1 MSSVSLLSRARHLIG
16 PALVA
21 LALPVVS
28 GCYRLTPID
37 TGASPDE
44 GTEVRIDLT
53 DEGAVR
59 LTPLVGPRIE
69 VIDGRA
75 LAATDTS
82 MVVSVSEA
90 VTRTGHAIPWNGERL
105 EVPRAAIGRLH
116 ARQLDRGRTWLA
128 SGASVA
134 GIILLSQI
142 FNWSGGDDVI
152 PGRGPVGGPAQ
163 SRVPVP
169 PTP

>member
-1 MSSVSLLSRARHLIG
+1 MSSVSFLSRARRLAG

-37 TGASPDE
+37 TSASPDE

-53 DEGAVR
+53 DEGSVR
-59 LTPLVGPRIE
+59 LAPLVGPRIE
-69 VIDGRA
+69 AIDGRA
-75 LAATDTS
+75 IGTTDTS
-82 MVVSVSEA
+82 MVLAVTEA
-90 VTRTGHAIPWNGERL
+90 VTRTGYAVPWNGERL
-105 EVPRAAIGRLH
+105 EVPRTAIGRLH
-116 ARQLDRGRTWLA
+116 ARQLDRGRTWLV

-142 FNWSGGDDVI
+142 FDWSGGDDVI
-152 PGRGPVGGPAQ
+152 PARGPIGGPAE

-169 PTP
+169 PSP